1 AAARDDP
8 RLLRRRRR
16 RHRHWLR
23 HAHRLGRCAL
33 RHSGGTSGPG
43 LPLQGHGK
51 AHEAGGARLHEGD
64 LLHRADRLQRTGRAP
79 HGAGEPGRAQGRA
92 RDVHA
97 QLRADDGSQRAAHP
111 ALGQGH
117 GRAARAPRRRARS
130 GPTREAH
137 RRLLQQPGLS
147 GGRQGL
153 LREAPPA
160 VPGSLIAPGQDA
172 PMPPQSLKIDNAR
185 YVVIVDRERRIM
197 QDGSIL
203 IEDGK
208 VRRVGKA
215 ASLANAQA
223 ERVIDARHLVVTPGF
238 VNGHMHISYAHAVR
252 GIFPDNLA
260 SPLNHVFKLQTAMT
274 EEEEH
279 ATTLLGLVELL
290 KSGTV
295 CFVDPGSTKFP
306 DACLQ
311 AYEDAGIRV
320 ILGECVSDQ
329 EAPFPLPRYAA
340 SEAATRTGAFLD
352 KWHGR
357 LDGRIRAWA
366 MPFSPETCP
375 RTAAKGGRGVPE
387 HGRMPELLAK
397 GGKVA
402 LGCDSPNNSH
412 HLDIVRAMNMA
423 AIQYKDARQDT
434 RLIPAEAAL
443 EMATLVGAQAL
454 GVDDEIGSIEPG
466 KKADL
471 VLFDTQRPEW
481 QALFNPINNLVYN
494 ADGRSVHTV
503 IVDGR
508 VRVDA
513 YRQTFVDEPR
523 LFAQVQ
529 EIGEKLQ
536 RRTGTTFPRSR
547 WPIL

>member
-1 AAARDDP
+1 
-8 RLLRRRRR
+8 
-16 RHRHWLR
+16 
-23 HAHRLGRCAL
+23 
-33 RHSGGTSGPG
+33 
-43 LPLQGHGK
+43 
-51 AHEAGGARLHEGD
+51 
-64 LLHRADRLQRTGRAP
+64 
-79 HGAGEPGRAQGRA
+79 
-92 RDVHA
+92 
-97 QLRADDGSQRAAHP
+97 
-111 ALGQGH
+111 
-117 GRAARAPRRRARS
+117 
-130 GPTREAH
+130 
-137 RRLLQQPGLS
+137 
-147 GGRQGL
+147 
-153 LREAPPA
+153 
-160 VPGSLIAPGQDA
+160 
-172 PMPPQSLKIDNAR
+172 MPPQSLKIDHAR
-185 YVVIVDRERRIM
+185 YVVTVDRERRII

-203 IEDGK
+203 VEDGK
-208 VRRVGKA
+208 ISRVGKA
-215 ASLANAQA
+215 AALANTRAD
-223 ERVIDARHLVVTPGF
+223 RVIDAGHLLVTPGF

-260 SPLNHVFKLQTAMT
+260 SPLNHVFKLQMAMT

-311 AYEDAGIRV
+311 AYDDAGIRV
-320 ILGECVSDQ
+320 IIGECVSDQ
-329 EAPFPLPRYAA
+329 EAPFPLPRYST
-340 SEAATRTGAFLD
+340 SEGVNKTAAFLG
-352 KWHGR
+352 KWQGR

-366 MPFSPETCP
+366 MPFSPETCSADLLRGVKRVADEHQTLLTLHHGSGP
-375 RTAAKGGRGVPE
+375 QARKDYQARYGKTPTEYLESLGVLGANVVLAHSLGVDDSEIECLVRTGTKVAMCPVTAAKGGRGVPE

-397 GGKVA
+397 GVKVA
-402 LGCDSPNNSH
+402 LGCDSPNNSN

-434 RLIPAEAAL
+434 RMIPAEAAL
-443 EMATLVGAQAL
+443 EMATIVGAQAL
-454 GVDDEIGSIEPG
+454 GVDGEIGSIEPG

-503 IVDGR
+503 IIDGK
-508 VRVDA
+508 VVIDA

-523 LFAQVQ
+523 LFAKVQ

-536 RRTGTTFPRSR
+536 TRTGTTFPRSR
-547 WPIL
+547 WQMV